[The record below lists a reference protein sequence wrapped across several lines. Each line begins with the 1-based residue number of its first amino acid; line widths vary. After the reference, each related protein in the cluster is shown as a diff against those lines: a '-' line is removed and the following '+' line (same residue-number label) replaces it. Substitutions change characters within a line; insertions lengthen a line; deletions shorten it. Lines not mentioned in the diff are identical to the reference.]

1 MTIHSPHLCSLPGF
15 HIPTIDDEPSR
26 PITCREIRDDI
37 DQHAELTTTGT
48 RSHRGGT
55 KQHVQAQSGHPD
67 SQAFPRGY
75 PVQPHGAQWHA
86 HHQTSQGGRVIY
98 ENPTENT
105 AEDDTFPSS
114 SSSPPYVVVDPGPA
128 KKRKSAKAAQA
139 DTMDEQSRK
148 SWLAEQRAAKI
159 AMREKLAV
167 VEEEIQRARQELWDA
182 RWDVRFVRR
191 FGWVMGVDEAEYRE
205 WWEALMDEQ
214 EEEIEKEKEGRKMKV

>member
-1 MTIHSPHLCSLPGF
+1 
-15 HIPTIDDEPSR
+15 
-26 PITCREIRDDI
+26 
-37 DQHAELTTTGT
+37 
-48 RSHRGGT
+48 
-55 KQHVQAQSGHPD
+55 
-67 SQAFPRGY
+67 
-75 PVQPHGAQWHA
+75 
-86 HHQTSQGGRVIY
+86 
-98 ENPTENT
+98 
-105 AEDDTFPSS
+105 
-114 SSSPPYVVVDPGPA
+114 
-128 KKRKSAKAAQA
+128 
-139 DTMDEQSRK
+139 MDEQSRK